1 VRRRRAR
8 ALDAALE
15 DAGSVDAVIFPE
27 DAVHF
32 TEIDELERILDE
44 RGVGFLVAGV
54 REPPTASHFG
64 RNYLHFGVRTPTGWD
79 RLEQDKH
86 HRWCLDES
94 QIRQYHL
101 SRTLDPR
108 KLWWEAIDIRERTL
122 HIVDV
127 GGGVTAAPLVCEDL
141 ARLDE
146 VADLVRRIGP
156 SLVVAVLLDGPQ
168 LPTRWS
174 CRYASI
180 LADDPGAA
188 VLTLTSFGMASLSRP
203 SGKAPSRVVAHWNDG
218 ARGVHAIE
226 LAPRATAI
234 LLSTDVES
242 RTSWT
247 ADGRRDSDVPG
258 LRLTAVQQLVT
269 PRSAALGR
277 ARVSAQGARDFGS
290 DA

>member
-1 VRRRRAR
+1 MTSAAMRPSEQIFRTRLSYVQRTTNQVFFWPLLAQW
-8 ALDAALE
+8 ALAI
-15 DAGSVDAVIFPE
+15 V
-27 DAVHF
+27 
-32 TEIDELERILDE
+32 
-44 RGVGFLVAGV
+44 
-54 REPPTASHFG
+54 
-64 RNYLHFGVRTPTGWD
+64 
-79 RLEQDKH
+79 
-86 HRWCLDES
+86 
-94 QIRQYHL
+94 L
-101 SRTLDPR
+101 SLTVSPYA
-108 KLWWEAIDIRERTL
+108 WEGRERTL

-203 SGKAPSRVVAHWNDG
+203 SGKARSRVVAHWNDG

-247 ADGRRDSDVPG
+247 ADGRRHSDVPG
-258 LRLTAVQQLVT
+258 LRLTAVQQLFT
-269 PRSAALGR
+269 PRSAAVGR
-277 ARVSAQGARDFGS
+277 ARVPAQGARDFGS